1 MRLAIITAI
10 LVLSKAIGFCQSV
23 EIIDKDRICKSKIRT
38 SVLYEYDYKNG
49 KPESKGT
56 KARIDSFDT
65 KGNKVEQVNFRA
77 SGMIHYIVTY
87 KYDVAGNKTEYVKY
101 SPNDKDLNFRQ
112 KIKFDSKGNKLMEF
126 GVNGVDSFKTV
137 FNYNSKIGKLAEV
150 NYFLRNKLDEKRR
163 FTYNG
168 NTAELKVFDGNG
180 NVKFVQN
187 NTYSLSGKLIEEARV
202 EPDNSISR
210 RVVYTFDKND
220 NLTSE
225 TKYTA
230 GKLAGKITRVYNEKG
245 LLSEVYQENAN
256 SPKQLTNKYAYNDK
270 GWLIEEQT
278 KCEQTKDFSKNTYTY
293 DENGVCKT
301 IDSYYAEYKHQV
313 LSVFIY
319 QNY

>member
-1 MRLAIITAI
+1 MRLVIIAAI
-10 LVLSKAIGFCQSV
+10 LLFSKVIGICQSV
-23 EIIDKDRICKSKIRT
+23 EIIDKSRICQNKIRT
-38 SVLYEYDYKNG
+38 QALFEYDYKNG

-56 KARIDSFDT
+56 KARVDSFDT

-112 KIKFDSKGNKLMEF
+112 KIRFDSKGNKLMEF
-126 GVNGVDSFKTV
+126 GMNGTDSFKTV
-137 FNYNSKIGKLAEV
+137 FNYNKQGKLAEV
-150 NYFLRNKLDEKRR
+150 NYFLRTKLDEKRR

-168 NTAELKVFDGNG
+168 NAAELKVFDGNG

-187 NTYSLSGKLIEEARV
+187 NTYSPTGKLIEEARV
-202 EPDNSISR
+202 ELNNTVSR
-210 RVVYTFDKND
+210 KVVYTFDKNE

-225 TKYTA
+225 TKYTL
-230 GKLAGKITRVYNEKG
+230 GKLVGKITRVYNEKG

-256 SPKQLTNKYAYNDK
+256 SPKLLTNKYLYNDK

-278 KCEQTKDFSKNTYTY
+278 RWEQSKDFSKNTYSY
-293 DENGVCKT
+293 DDNGVCKT

-313 LSVFIY
+313 LSVFMY